1 MNNKYGQICP
11 LAMASDFLCTR
22 WTLLVLRELILGS
35 SSFNDISRGV
45 PRMSRTLL
53 SSRLEELIKLGIINK
68 KSIQD
73 SSHSKY
79 VLTPA
84 GLALKNVVFSM
95 ADWGQEWLEIDLE
108 LDNLECDHLIWSIHR
123 TAQPHP
129 VMPKSFIV
137 EIVFTDQPKKTQTS
151 WLIFENNEVDICII
165 DRDFDV
171 DVQIQSTAATLAKV
185 WTGCSDFQ
193 QEVKDKNLVLH
204 GEPKYISVANVWL
217 GQSRI
222 AKINKQPK
230 ELLVS

>member
-53 SSRLEELIKLGIINK
+53 SSRLKELTKLGIINK
-68 KSIQD
+68 NKTQD
-73 SSHSKY
+73 SKHLKY

-108 LDNLECDHLIWSIHR
+108 LDNLECDHLIWSICR

-129 VMPKSFIV
+129 VMPKLFVV
-137 EIVFTDQPKKTQTS
+137 EILFTDQPKKTQKS
-151 WLIFENNEVDICII
+151 WLIFENNEVDLCII

-171 DVQIQSTAATLAKV
+171 DVQILSTAATLAKV
-185 WTGCSDFQ
+185 WTGCSEFKH
-193 QEVKDKNLVLH
+193 EVKAKNLVLH
-204 GEPKYISVANVWL
+204 GEPKYTSIAAVWL
-217 GQSRI
+217 GQSRLAEI
-222 AKINKQPK
+222 KKQPK

>member
-22 WTLLVLRELILGS
+22 WTLLILRELILGS

-53 SSRLEELIKLGIINK
+53 SSRLKELTKLGIINK
-68 KSIQD
+68 NSSQD
-73 SSHSKY
+73 SKHAKY
-79 VLTPA
+79 LLTPA

-95 ADWGQEWLEIDLE
+95 ADWGQEWLEIEIE
-108 LDNLECDHLIWSIHR
+108 LDKLECDHLIWSIHR

-129 VMPKSFIV
+129 VMPILFIV
-137 EIVFTDQPKKTQTS
+137 EIVFTDQPKKTQKS
-151 WLIFENNEVDICII
+151 WLIFENDEVDICII

-171 DVQIQSTAATLAKV
+171 DVQILSTAVTLAKV
-185 WTGCSDFQ
+185 WTGCSEFK
-193 QEVKDKNLVLH
+193 QEVKSKALVIK
-204 GEPKYISVANVWL
+204 GNPKYTSIADVWL

-222 AKINKQPK
+222 ANIKKQPK